1 MDTHSKKK
9 YIIFDYKYKK
19 IKTINNKNYFMKSNE
34 AFYKFKL
41 LMLPTKMQKE

>member
-1 MDTHSKKK
+1 MDTHSKKT

-34 AFYKFKL
+34 VFYKFKL